1 MSNYKCEICNK
12 YYKTYQS
19 LWNHNKLKH
28 PDKSAKIQSEAKKF
42 KCENCGGFFTRK
54 FNLQQHVKNSCK
66 VNKMETIVEMKQTIN
81 ELVKKIK
88 TLENKPI
95 INNTTN
101 NTTNNTI
108 NNIYINKTGTE
119 NVLELNDIEVN
130 DIFSKEISGV
140 MSLVKYINFNS
151 RLPSNHSFCS
161 KSLEG
166 KYLLSYNTEESKIES
181 IRKKYFYQELLSNA
195 VNNLELLYKLKK
207 NQIDKNKQEK
217 IEDTIQRLKEIIT
230 GSFTNKILK
239 EMLNHLIQLSYNS
252 KDIVLETWYNSKNN
266 VSGKKLIDKNE
277 EEKILKELENSDIA
291 VDRNKLKGIF
301 SDSDSDTDISS
312 DTDDMDSDNFYKL
325 TTVKGKNHNK
335 EFDI

>member
-1 MSNYKCEICNK
+1 MNNYKCEICNK

-28 PDKSAKIQSEAKKF
+28 PNKSVKIQSESKNF
-42 KCENCGGFFTRK
+42 KCENCGGLFTRK
-54 FNLQQHVKNSCK
+54 FNLQQHVKHSCK
-66 VNKMETIVEMKQTIN
+66 LNKMETIVEMKQTIS

-108 NNIYINKTGTE
+108 NNIFINKTGTE
-119 NVLELNDIEVN
+119 NVLELNDKEVN

-166 KYLLSYNTEESKIES
+166 KYLLSYNTEESKVES

-195 VNNLELLYKLKK
+195 VNNLELLYKLKQS
-207 NQIDKNKQEK
+207 QIDKKKQEK
-217 IEDTIQRLKEIIT
+217 IEDTIQRLKEIVS

-252 KDIVLETWYNSKNN
+252 KEIVLETWYNSKNN
-266 VSGKKLIDKNE
+266 VSGKKIIDKNE
-277 EEKILKELENSDIA
+277 EEKILEELGNSDIV
-291 VDRNKLKGIF
+291 VDRDKLKGIF
-301 SDSDSDTDISS
+301 SDSDTDSNISS
-312 DTDDMDSDNFYKL
+312 DTDDYDSDNFYKL
-325 TTVKGKNHNK
+325 SSVKGKNSKK
-335 EFDI
+335 EFNL